1 MVKCEKHSK
10 SFKLA
15 AVKGELDEPERR
27 ETPTIESKAA
37 PEADN
42 EFPNKGKS
50 KQKNLETNHFV
61 AGTIKKSA

>member
-42 EFPNKGKS
+42 EFPTKGKS
-50 KQKNLETNHFV
+50 KHRRQETDHCV
-61 AGTIKKSA
+61 KEPLKKSA